1 MISADAHS
9 NWIKVL
15 RRELFERRV
24 YDKAARPV
32 AHHQAQT
39 AIDMQFSFTR
49 IVVDELEGTL
59 TTNGWLGLVTWPPT
73 LCRVASWRNQLN
85 FFFRIK
91 YSNFVDSLQRWTD
104 EMMMWNPAAFG
115 DLQSLKLHSD
125 ELWKPDIVVY
135 NRWEVPQDVKTR
147 RQIWIWTESGRV
159 KTQRFSIESPYLT
172 NKWTRSQI

>member
-32 AHHQAQT
+32 AHHQSQT

-59 TTNGWLGLVTWPPT
+59 TTNGWLGLVTQPPT
-73 LCRVASWRNQLN
+73 LPPC
-85 FFFRIK
+85 
-91 YSNFVDSLQRWTD
+91 D
-104 EMMMWNPAAFG
+104 
-115 DLQSLKLHSD
+115 
-125 ELWKPDIVVY
+125 
-135 NRWEVPQDVKTR
+135 
-147 RQIWIWTESGRV
+147 
-159 KTQRFSIESPYLT
+159 
-172 NKWTRSQI
+172 